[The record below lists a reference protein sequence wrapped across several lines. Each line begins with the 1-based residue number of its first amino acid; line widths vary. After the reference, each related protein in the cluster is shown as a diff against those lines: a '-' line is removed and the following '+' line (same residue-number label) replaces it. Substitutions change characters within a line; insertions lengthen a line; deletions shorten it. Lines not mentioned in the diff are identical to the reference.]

1 MESFTVYLKNNFLN
15 QDGNIEKQFFEDSYK
30 HVLDQANTDKSV
42 LVHYLGELN
51 QDQITRLESD
61 VENSVMNIAVPK
73 SPMKKIF
80 FISVETL
87 QNMLIHGHKDHGG
100 HQHNY
105 FVVAKNGTK
114 VEITSANLI
123 SNAAVPILTAQIG
136 RINDFDDEKAL
147 KQYYMEHLA
156 NNEISEK
163 GGAGLGFITIAM
175 KSGNKLKTEFNKI
188 NDDYSLFQL
197 TSSVNVE

>member
-1 MESFTVYLKNNFLN
+1 MSS
-15 QDGNIEKQFFEDSYK
+15 DSNIEKNFFEQRYK
-30 HVLDQANTDKSV
+30 QLLEDTRSDKVV
-42 LVHYLGELN
+42 LVHYNGELN

-61 VENSVMNIAVPK
+61 VESSVMNIAVPK

-87 QNMLIHGHKDHGG
+87 QNMLIHGHKDQSGQ
-100 HQHNY
+100 QHNY

-123 SNAAVPILTAQIG
+123 SNVAVPVLTEQIQ
-136 RINDFDDEKAL
+136 RINAFEDEKAL
-147 KQYYMEHLA
+147 KQFYMDHLA

-175 KSGNKLKTEFNKI
+175 KSGNKLKTQFDKI
-188 NDDYSLFQL
+188 NDEYSLFQL
-197 TSSVNVE
+197 TSSVNIE

>member
-1 MESFTVYLKNNFLN
+1 LS
-15 QDGNIEKQFFEDSYK
+15 QDNNIEKSFFEEHYQHLLESTK
-30 HVLDQANTDKSV
+30 TNRAV
-42 LVHYLGELN
+42 LVHYHGELS

-61 VENSVMNIAVPK
+61 VENTILSIEIPK
-73 SPMKKIF
+73 SPMRKIF

-87 QNMLIHGHKDHGG
+87 QNMFIHGHKDHGG

-123 SNAAVPILTAQIG
+123 SNTSVNALTEQIQ
-136 RINDFDDEKAL
+136 RINNFEDEKVL
-147 KQYYMEHLA
+147 KQYYMDHLA

-175 KSGNKLKTEFNKI
+175 KSGNKLGIKFDKI
-188 NDDYSLFQL
+188 NEDYSLFQL
-197 TSSVNVE
+197 TSTVNVE

>member
-1 MESFTVYLKNNFLN
+1 M
-15 QDGNIEKQFFEDSYK
+15 
-30 HVLDQANTDKSV
+30 V
-42 LVHYLGELN
+42 LVHYNGELN

-61 VENSVMNIAVPK
+61 VENSVINIAVPK

-87 QNMLIHGHKDHGG
+87 QNMLIHGHKDQTG

-123 SNAAVPILTAQIG
+123 SNAAIPVLTEQIG
-136 RINDFDDEKAL
+136 RINAFDDEKAL
-147 KQYYMEHLA
+147 KQYYMDHLA

-175 KSGNKLKTEFNKI
+175 KSGNKLKIQFDKI